1 MRQATTDLVGRPSP
15 PTKTFDGVLCFWPWL
30 MSCLPTSTR
39 AVGLPVRPRN
49 DNDQRQAWLPNRRL
63 PTAHSH
69 SGPHREDNVRDLI
82 NHHTWSFSI
91 LHTWPHLILRS
102 LNQSNQVDK
111 KKINQVTC
119 KCNIIFFTSFIWT
132 MFCSDLYL
140 GGFNSSKYIMYKL
153 G

>member
-111 KKINQVTC
+111 KKKLIKSRASAISSSSPLSSGQCFVQIC
-119 KCNIIFFTSFIWT
+119 IWVVSIAQNI
-132 MFCSDLYL
+132 
-140 GGFNSSKYIMYKL
+140 
-153 G
+153 